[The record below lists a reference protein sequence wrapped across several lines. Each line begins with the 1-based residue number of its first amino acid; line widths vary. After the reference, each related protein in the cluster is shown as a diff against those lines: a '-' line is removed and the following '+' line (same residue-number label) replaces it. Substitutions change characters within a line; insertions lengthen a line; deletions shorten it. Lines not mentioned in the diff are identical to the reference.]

1 MKKVPMDKKFWDK
14 VLFIVVN
21 VFLVICALMML
32 FDFVKYIFVGNR
44 KNINTSETRKFISST
59 IKSNTNIEKGKIYTQ
74 NGALQFDYTLKNEPN
89 KDELTDIFNICY
101 NHIIEDDK
109 LKNLVI
115 SGYRAVYFNI
125 YYNKDDRYVYEGRN
139 FVYDKMDKEAGYIKT
154 YNTWTL
160 TKNNA
165 NIDSFT
171 KDYLLCEE

>member
-21 VFLVICALMML
+21 GALVIYGSIML
-32 FDFVKYIFVGNR
+32 FGFVRHIFVGDRENV
-44 KNINTSETRKFISST
+44 NTAETRKFISST
-59 IKSNTNIEKGKIYTQ
+59 IKSNNNIEKGKIFTQ
-74 NGALQFDYTLKNEPN
+74 NGALQFDYTLKNEPTR
-89 KDELTDIFNICY
+89 DELTNIFNISY
-101 NHIIEDDK
+101 NDIIEDDK

-115 SGYRAVYFNI
+115 NGYRGVYFNI
-125 YYNKDDRYVYEGRN
+125 HYKDDNYVYRGSN
-139 FVYDKMDKEAGYIKT
+139 FVYDKMDKEAGYTKT

-160 TKNNA
+160 TKNNV